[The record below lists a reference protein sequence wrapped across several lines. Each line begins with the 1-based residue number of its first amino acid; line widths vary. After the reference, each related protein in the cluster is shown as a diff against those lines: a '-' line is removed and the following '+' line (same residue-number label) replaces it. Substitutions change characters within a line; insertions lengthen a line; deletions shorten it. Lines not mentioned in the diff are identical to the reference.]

1 MRAGRYED
9 ELEFW
14 VEVRVRM
21 PLKGDKVGAR
31 KKRVASS
38 VEYIRYL
45 NPWKLTR
52 EAMPRFQYLKFQL
65 KTFPE
70 TKDVPA
76 KRSLLSTSLTCL

>member
-1 MRAGRYED
+1 MRAGRYDD

-21 PLKGDKVGAR
+21 PLKGDADKVGAR
-31 KKRVASS
+31 VSA
-38 VEYIRYL
+38 L
-45 NPWKLTR
+45 PR
-52 EAMPRFQYLKFQL
+52 EAMPRVQSLRFQL
-65 KTFPE
+65 QTFPE